1 MYFVQLK
8 LFSLPGLAAC
18 GKYKV
23 TANEGVVVRR
33 AQVSSFTS
41 LAVGHR
47 CCEGN
52 KRNSTDSYF
61 QNSNI
66 SENCLLF
73 ISNLGEISAFSLPE
87 LKCQVTLH
95 QCQWLEGIFLYKANH
110 CIVWCLIL
118 AVWKYLHLYFT
129 LIGNWRE
136 ILILD
141 ESICSSKWQS
151 SWHLFFCIFQH
162 CQR

>member
-95 QCQWLEGIFLYKANH
+95 QCQWLEGIFLYKASH
-110 CIVWCLIL
+110 CIV
-118 AVWKYLHLYFT
+118 
-129 LIGNWRE
+129 
-136 ILILD
+136 
-141 ESICSSKWQS
+141 
-151 SWHLFFCIFQH
+151 
-162 CQR
+162 

>member
-1 MYFVQLK
+1 MCVYFVQFK

-33 AQVSSFTS
+33 AQVASFTS
-41 LAVGHR
+41 LAVRHR
-47 CCEGN
+47 CCAGN

-87 LKCQVTLH
+87 LKCQVTVH
-95 QCQWLEGIFLYKANH
+95 QCHCLEGIFLYKESP
-110 CIVWCLIL
+110 IV
-118 AVWKYLHLYFT
+118 
-129 LIGNWRE
+129 
-136 ILILD
+136 
-141 ESICSSKWQS
+141 
-151 SWHLFFCIFQH
+151 
-162 CQR
+162 

>member
-1 MYFVQLK
+1 MSTSTNFNVYCLKGKCVMYFVQLK

-41 LAVGHR
+41 LAVGRR

-95 QCQWLEGIFLYKANH
+95 QCQWLEGIFLYKTSH
-110 CIVWCLIL
+110 CIV
-118 AVWKYLHLYFT
+118 
-129 LIGNWRE
+129 
-136 ILILD
+136 
-141 ESICSSKWQS
+141 
-151 SWHLFFCIFQH
+151 
-162 CQR
+162 